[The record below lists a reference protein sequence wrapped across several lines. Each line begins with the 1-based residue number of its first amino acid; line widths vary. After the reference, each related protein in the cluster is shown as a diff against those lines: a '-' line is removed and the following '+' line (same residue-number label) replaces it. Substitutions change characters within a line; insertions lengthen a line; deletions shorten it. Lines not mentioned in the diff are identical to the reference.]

1 MTKKIEIYGLHVF
14 FWISQAVRSLSPA
27 CNFCSQYRHP
37 RTVVAMANQVSTF
50 TVGGTW
56 LSADQKAALEETAAS
71 VATPGKGITACDE
84 SPGTIGGRFEK
95 VGIKNTEEN
104 RRRYRQMLFETPG
117 CENYLSAAILD
128 PEVSCDTVLV
138 R

>member
-1 MTKKIEIYGLHVF
+1 
-14 FWISQAVRSLSPA
+14 
-27 CNFCSQYRHP
+27 
-37 RTVVAMANQVSTF
+37 MANQVSAF

-56 LSADQKAALEETAAS
+56 LSADQKAALEETAAA
-71 VATPGKGITACDE
+71 VASPGKGITACDE

-95 VGIKNTEEN
+95 VGIDNTEEN

-128 PEVSCDTVLV
+128 PEVCCDTVLV